1 MPIPMDK
8 NGIFRVCIDDF
19 AFKKRYS
26 YGTIMVDLDSHKIID
41 ILDSR
46 DKEPVIE
53 WLRNYP
59 NIEIVSRDGSQVY
72 ASAITEAH
80 PRAVQISDRFHL
92 LKNLSEAVEKYM
104 FRLFPARVEIPA
116 TARTRTP
123 EMQALLDTRNRAQR
137 IRFARTK
144 YEEGLTVNE
153 IALLM
158 HSSLTT
164 VNKYLAM
171 KEEDIPE
178 DIDSAREHQHKVA
191 VYTREQ
197 KIAYVRKLSDEG
209 CSLHEISRITG
220 HVFNTIRRYLSED
233 GQNINGHY
241 DNRRP
246 GKLQSY
252 ESEVLELRSKGLTYV
267 EITEIIKKK
276 GYTGTV
282 DALRVFM
289 QKERE
294 HQKKCETE
302 NPESKEYI
310 PRKWMVQL
318 IYKAIDNVKGI
329 TLEQYEEI
337 IKKYPTLGKAYE
349 LLRNFHE
356 LMFSKNLDKLEPW
369 IEKAE
374 KLQIDEINSYL
385 AGLRKDLDAVKNSII
400 YSYSN
405 GLAEGCVNKLKVIKR
420 IMYGRNSFE
429 LLKSKLLL
437 LESFHHIN

>member
-1 MPIPMDK
+1 MDK
-8 NGIFRVCIDDF
+8 SGIVRVCIDDF

-26 YGTIMVDLDSHKIID
+26 YGTIMIDLDSHRIID

-92 LKNLSEAVEKYM
+92 LKNLSGAVEKYM

-178 DIDSAREHQHKVA
+178 DIDSARERQHKVA
-191 VYTREQ
+191 VSTREQ
-197 KIAYVRKLSDEG
+197 KIAYVRKLFDEG
-209 CSLHEISRITG
+209 CSLQEISRITG
-220 HVFNTIRRYLSED
+220 YVFNTIKRYLSED
-233 GQNINGHY
+233 GPSINGHY

-252 ESEVLELRSKGLTYV
+252 ESEILELRSKGLTYT

-294 HQKKCETE
+294 HQKKCETKDS
-302 NPESKEYI
+302 ESKEYI

-318 IYKAIDNVKGI
+318 IYKAIDHVKGI
-329 TLEQYEEI
+329 TQEQYEEI
-337 IKKYPTLGKAYE
+337 IKKYPILGKAYE
-349 LLRNFHE
+349 MLRNFHE

-369 IEKAE
+369 MKDAE
-374 KLQIDEINSYL
+374 KLQIDEMNSYL

-400 YSYSN
+400 YTYSN
-405 GLAEGCVNKLKVIKR
+405 GLAEGSVNKLKVIKR

-429 LLKSKLLL
+429 LLRSKLLL
-437 LESFHHIN
+437 LESFHQIN

>member
-1 MPIPMDK
+1 MDK
-8 NGIFRVCIDDF
+8 DGILRVCIDDF

-26 YGTIMVDLDSHKIID
+26 YGTIMVDLDSHRIID

-46 DKEPVIE
+46 DKEPVAE

-59 NIEIVSRDGSQVY
+59 NIEVVSRDGSQVY

-80 PRAVQISDRFHL
+80 PKAVQVSDRFHI

-104 FRLFPARVEIPA
+104 FRLFPARVEIPS

-137 IRFARTK
+137 ICFTKTK
-144 YEEGLTVNE
+144 YEEGLTANE
-153 IALLM
+153 IALLL

-171 KEEDIPE
+171 KKEDIPE
-178 DIDSAREHQHKVA
+178 DIDSARERQHKVA
-191 VYTREQ
+191 VYTRDQ
-197 KIAYVRKLSDEG
+197 KIAYVRKLFDDG
-209 CSLHEISRITG
+209 CSLQEISRITG
-220 HVFNTIRRYLSED
+220 HVFNTIKRYLSED
-233 GQNINGHY
+233 RPNIDGHY

-246 GKLQSY
+246 GKLHPY
-252 ESEVLELRSKGLTYV
+252 EPDVLELRSKGLTYV

-282 DALRVFM
+282 AALRVFM

-294 HQKKCETE
+294 HQNKCETE
-302 NPESKEYI
+302 NPELKEYI

-318 IYKAIDNVKGI
+318 IYKAIDNVKEI
-329 TLEQYEEI
+329 TQEQYEEI

-349 LLRNFHE
+349 ILRSFHE
-356 LMFSKNLDKLEPW
+356 LMFSRNLDKLEPW
-369 IEKAE
+369 MEEAE

-385 AGLRKDLDAVKNSII
+385 AGLRKDLTAIKNSII

-405 GLAEGCVNKLKVIKR
+405 GLAEGSVNKLKVIKR

-437 LESFHHIN
+437 LESFHQIN